1 MVCASEGVHPKDFY
15 KLTSIK
21 TMSYSHTLQEVKFS
35 LVLQRIFGNQNPSY
49 DADHVRTNDA
59 LNRNYRTPQTTDT
72 LSIPSNNPVA
82 AEAYSFNMQ
91 TGRFL
96 ELADG
101 NKNYMKL
108 DGFENFVAPTSNAQM
123 NITGTEGANRIVTGS
138 NDDYVQGK
146 GGSDRIFGNHGHDT
160 LLGGSGHDV
169 ISGGSGN
176 DHLAGGSGFDRL
188 YGGRDADSFRLTGG
202 WGFDRIMDFQDGQD
216 KIEIKAIDGLDNVH
230 IQDGR
235 DGHARIWNNN
245 DLIAIVNNTQR
256 ADLTIQGEV
265 IM

>member
-1 MVCASEGVHPKDFY
+1 MVCASEGFHPKDFY

-96 ELADG
+96 ELVDG

-108 DGFENFVAPTSNAQM
+108 DGFENFVAASSNSRM
-123 NITGTEGANRIVTGS
+123 NITGTEGTNVIVTGS
-138 NDDYVQGK
+138 NNDYVQGM
-146 GGSDRIFGNHGHDT
+146 GGRDRLYGNHGHDT
-160 LLGGSGHDV
+160 LLGGSGNDL

-176 DHLAGGSGFDRL
+176 DELVGGSGFDRL
-188 YGGRDADSFRLTGG
+188 YGGRDADIFRLTDGYG
-202 WGFDRIMDFQDGQD
+202 YDRIMDFQDGQD
-216 KIEIKAIDGLDNVH
+216 QIQIKAIDGLDNVR
-230 IQDGR
+230 IENGR
-235 DGHARIWNNN
+235 GGHAEIWNNN
-245 DLIAIVNNTQR
+245 DLIAVVNNTQR